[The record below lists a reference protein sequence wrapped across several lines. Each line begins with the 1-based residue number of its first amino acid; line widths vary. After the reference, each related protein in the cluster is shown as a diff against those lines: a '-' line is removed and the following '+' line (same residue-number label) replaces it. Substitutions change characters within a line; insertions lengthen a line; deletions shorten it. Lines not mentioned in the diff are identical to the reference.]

1 VQADCVVVT
10 VSLWLDCASRLC
22 SGYGEPVVLL
32 CGQTVRTVAR
42 ESVWPIADQHELCDS
57 CCIRHVCLI
66 RGISPNGVH
75 KYSTLSPVNT
85 LSLQDQ
91 SASAVYGHNHC

>member
-1 VQADCVVVT
+1 MQADRAVDT
-10 VSLWLDCASRLC
+10 VRLWFDSAGRRC
-22 SGYGEPVVLL
+22 SGYGEAVVRL
-32 CGQTVRTVAR
+32 CGQLVKTVAR
-42 ESVWPIADQHELCDS
+42 ECLWPIADQHEPCDL

-85 LSLQDQ
+85 LSLQDR